1 MTDLDDLKPII
12 LLSYLKDNMLNKIAK
27 VTQISKY
34 SEGDYIFKEGDY
46 AKNLYAIID
55 GKVGLEIEKTS
66 STLVMI
72 ITLARGQTFGVSS
85 LVDTHEKK
93 YMTSGKALKDTELFI
108 WQAADLE
115 ELFYQ
120 DYEMGF
126 MFMKRIA
133 RIIKI
138 RLDAIRVQSLDI
150 YR

>member
-1 MTDLDDLKPII
+1 MDLDDLKPII
-12 LLSYLKDNMLNKIAK
+12 LLSYLKDDMLNKIAK
-27 VTQISKY
+27 VTQIGKY

-46 AKNLYAIID
+46 AKNLYAVID

-66 STLVMI
+66 STQVMI
-72 ITLARGQTFGVSS
+72 ITLARGQTFGVSA

-93 YMTSGKALKDTELFI
+93 YMTSVKALKDTELFI

-115 ELFYQ
+115 EIFHQ

-133 RIIKI
+133 RIIKT

-150 YR
+150 YS